1 MKQILKIAGIAI
13 VLCTIILLIYKRS
26 QSDKEVIIKVKAS
39 KLVSNANKETPQYR
53 IELIGM
59 ISEKFAAVH
68 KLCLISENGELRM
81 EN

>member
-39 KLVSNANKETPQYR
+39 KLVSNANKETPQYH
-53 IELIGM
+53 IELMG
-59 ISEKFAAVH
+59 
-68 KLCLISENGELRM
+68 
-81 EN
+81 